1 MAAIHYAVHGHGRG
15 HASRAHAV
23 VTRLVAAG
31 HRVALFAGGDGLS
44 LLSGLV
50 DASRGAVTL
59 TQRAPILPGR
69 HAIPALLG
77 RAQIDLLR
85 LRKARPA
92 LVVSDGDQ
100 ALLLAAR
107 MAGVPALAIGHDLV
121 FSACALP
128 PGLPAVSLARERANS
143 LVPTRLSS
151 ARIAVHFLPIAPVLR
166 GTHVARPR
174 PPERVETSGVEV
186 PKSPYL
192 LAYLSD
198 GERDTTLARLAAAD
212 VDVVVFGEGLT
223 PRGRVRVEPVSRAR
237 FAAHLARAAGVVATA
252 GSNVLAECVLARR
265 PVLALHTGRHH
276 EQALNA
282 ALVAQAGIGLASRLD
297 ALGADVV
304 RSFARRAAEG
314 GFASVDLASA
324 LPPVDDVALGC
335 VTALLPA
342 HVAAP

>member
-1 MAAIHYAVHGHGRG
+1 LGAIHYAVHGHGRG
-15 HASRAHAV
+15 HASRARAV

-31 HRVALFAGGDGLS
+31 HRVTLLAGGDGLS
-44 LLSGLV
+44 LLTELV
-50 DASRGAVTL
+50 EASRGAVTL
-59 TQRAPILPGR
+59 TPRTPILPGPD
-69 HAIPALLG
+69 AIPALLG
-77 RAQIDLLR
+77 RAQADFRR
-85 LRKARPA
+85 LRKAHPA
-92 LVVSDGDQ
+92 LVISDGDQ

-107 MAGVPALAIGHDLV
+107 VAGIPSLAIGHDLV
-121 FSACALP
+121 FSSCALP
-128 PGLPAVSLARERANS
+128 PGLPAASLARERANS
-143 LVPTRLSS
+143 LVPTRLSTE
-151 ARIAVHFLPIAPVLR
+151 RVAVHFLPIAPASR

-186 PKSPYL
+186 PKYPYL

-198 GERDTTLARLAAAD
+198 GDRGATLARLAAAD
-212 VDVVVFGEGLT
+212 VDVVVFGEGLSS
-223 PRGRVRVEPVSRAR
+223 RGRVRVEPVSRAR

-282 ALVAQAGIGLASRLD
+282 ALVARSGVGVASRLD
-297 ALGADVV
+297 ALGADLV

-324 LPPVDDVALGC
+324 LPPVDDVALDC
-335 VTALLPA
+335 VTRLLA
-342 HVAAP
+342 SR